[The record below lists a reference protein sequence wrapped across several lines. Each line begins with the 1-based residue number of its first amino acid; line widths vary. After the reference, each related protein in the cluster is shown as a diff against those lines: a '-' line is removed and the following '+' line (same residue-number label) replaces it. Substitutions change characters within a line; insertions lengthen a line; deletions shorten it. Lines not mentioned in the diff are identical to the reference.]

1 MGWHIF
7 RSLLGLVLLIG
18 FCCLLSEKKKA
29 INWRLV
35 PAGVLLQII
44 LAALILW
51 VPPIESALEGVSIF
65 FIRLLEFSNEGSR
78 FIFGKLA
85 SDTSYEAV
93 IAFKVLP
100 SIIFISAFTSVLYY
114 LGLLQK
120 IVYGFAWIMQRTM
133 KLSGAESFAAAVNI
147 FVGQTE
153 APLMVKPY
161 LKEMTRSEMLCLMTG
176 GMATI
181 AGGVFVA
188 YISILGGDDPQR
200 QVMIGKHLLT
210 ASILSAPAAIL
221 CAKLLLPETEAID
234 HELKVSRE
242 TIGCNLFD
250 AAASGTTQGLKLA
263 LNVGAILLVFIA
275 MIAMIN
281 YITINWIGSWTGLNT
296 VIIEFTDG
304 RFEGLN
310 LQFIFGILFAPV
322 AWIIGIESGNL
333 LLIGQLLGEKMVLNE
348 FIAFISLDKM
358 VDGEILT
365 NERTVMITTYALCG
379 FANFGSIGIQI
390 GGIAVLAPNQ
400 RSNLATLALRAM
412 IGGMVACL
420 MTACVA
426 GMFLH

>member
-18 FCCLLSEKKKA
+18 FCWLLSEKKKA
-29 INWRLV
+29 INWRLI
-35 PAGVLLQII
+35 PAGVFLQLI

-51 VPPIESALEGVSIF
+51 VPPIEGALEGVSIF
-65 FIRLLEFSNEGSR
+65 FIRLLEFSNEGAG
-78 FIFGKLA
+78 FVFGKLA
-85 SDTSYEAV
+85 TDSSYGAV
-93 IAFKVLP
+93 IAFRVLP
-100 SIIFISAFTSVLYY
+100 SIIFISAFSSVLYY

-120 IVYGFAWIMQRTM
+120 IVFGFAWIMQRTM
-133 KLSGAESFAAAVNI
+133 KLSGAESFAAAANV

-161 LKEMTRSEMLCLMTG
+161 LKEMTRSEVLCLMTG

-181 AGGVFVA
+181 AGGVLVA

-200 QVMIGKHLLT
+200 QVVIGKHLLT

-234 HELKVSRE
+234 HDLKVSRE
-242 TIGCNLFD
+242 SIGCNFFD
-250 AAASGTTQGLKLA
+250 AITAGTTQGLKLA

-275 MIAMIN
+275 MIALIN
-281 YITINWIGSWTGLNT
+281 YITINWIGSWTGLNA
-296 VIIEFTDG
+296 VVIEFTDG

-310 LQFIFGILFAPV
+310 LQFIFGLLFAPV

-358 VDGEILT
+358 VDGEVLT
-365 NERTVMITTYALCG
+365 NERTIMITTYALCG
-379 FANFGSIGIQI
+379 FANFGSMGIQI

-400 RSNLATLALRAM
+400 RGNLATLALRAM

>member
-7 RSLLGLVLLIG
+7 RSLLGLVLLIV
-18 FCCLLSEKKKA
+18 FCWLLSEKKKS
-29 INWRLV
+29 IDWRLV

-44 LAALILW
+44 LAAMVLW
-51 VPPIESALEGVSIF
+51 VPPFESALEGVSIF
-65 FIRLLEFSNEGSR
+65 FIRLLEFSDEGAR
-78 FIFGKLA
+78 FVFGKLVT
-85 SDTSYEAV
+85 DTSYEAV

-100 SIIFISAFTSVLYY
+100 SIVFFSAFSSVLYY
-114 LGLLQK
+114 LGILQK

-133 KLSGAESFAAAVNI
+133 KMSGTESFAVAANI

-161 LKEMTRSEMLCLMTG
+161 LKEMTRSEVLCLMTG

-181 AGGVFVA
+181 AGAVLVA
-188 YISILGGDDPQR
+188 YITILGGDDPDR

-234 HELKVSRE
+234 RDLKVSKE
-242 TIGCNLFD
+242 TLGCNLID
-250 AAASGTTQGLKLA
+250 AAAAGTTQGVKLA
-263 LNVGAILLVFIA
+263 VNVGAILLVFIA
-275 MIAMIN
+275 MIALIN
-281 YITINWIGSWTGLNT
+281 YISINWIGSWTGLNN
-296 VIIEFTDG
+296 IIVEATDG

-310 LQFIFGILFAPV
+310 LQFIFGCVFAPV
-322 AWIIGIESGNL
+322 AWIIGIEGGNL
-333 LLIGQLLGEKMVLNE
+333 LLVGQLLGEKMVLNE
-348 FIAFISLDKM
+348 FVAFISLNNMLEGNVLNND
-358 VDGEILT
+358 
-365 NERTVMITTYALCG
+365 RTYMIATYALCG
-379 FANFGSIGIQI
+379 FANFGSMGIQI

-400 RSNLATLALRAM
+400 RRNLATLALRAM
-412 IGGMVACL
+412 IGGTVACL

>member
-1 MGWHIF
+1 MGWHVF

-44 LAALILW
+44 LAALVLW

-133 KLSGAESFAAAVNI
+133 HLSGAESFAAAANI
-147 FVGQTE
+147 FIGQTE

-161 LKEMTRSEMLCLMTG
+161 LKDMTRSEILCLMTG

-242 TIGCNLFD
+242 KIGCNLFD

-281 YITINWIGSWTGLNT
+281 YITLNWIGSWTGLNT

-310 LQFIFGILFAPV
+310 LQFIFGLLFAPV

-365 NERTVMITTYALCG
+365 NERTVMIATYALCG

>member
-1 MGWHIF
+1 
-7 RSLLGLVLLIG
+7 
-18 FCCLLSEKKKA
+18 
-29 INWRLV
+29 
-35 PAGVLLQII
+35 
-44 LAALILW
+44 
-51 VPPIESALEGVSIF
+51 
-65 FIRLLEFSNEGSR
+65 
-78 FIFGKLA
+78 
-85 SDTSYEAV
+85 
-93 IAFKVLP
+93 
-100 SIIFISAFTSVLYY
+100 VLYY

-120 IVYGFAWIMQRTM
+120 IVFGFAWIMQRTM
-133 KLSGAESFAAAVNI
+133 KLSGAESFAAAANV

-161 LKEMTRSEMLCLMTG
+161 LKEMTRSEVLCLMTG

-181 AGGVFVA
+181 AGGVLVA
-188 YISILGGDDPQR
+188 YISILGGENPER
-200 QVMIGKHLLT
+200 QVTIGKHLLT

-234 HELKVSRE
+234 QDLKVSRE
-242 TIGCNLFD
+242 SIGCNLFD
-250 AAASGTTQGLKLA
+250 AITAGTTQGLKLA
-263 LNVGAILLVFIA
+263 LNVGAILLLFIA

-281 YITINWIGSWTGLNT
+281 YITINWIGSWTGLNA
-296 VIIEFTDG
+296 IIVEFTDG

-310 LQFIFGILFAPV
+310 LQFIFGVLFAPV

-333 LLIGQLLGEKMVLNE
+333 LLIGQLLGEKIVLNE

-358 VDGEILT
+358 VDGEVLT
-365 NERTVMITTYALCG
+365 NERTIMITTYALCG
-379 FANFGSIGIQI
+379 FANFGSMGIQI

-426 GMFLH
+426 GMFIH